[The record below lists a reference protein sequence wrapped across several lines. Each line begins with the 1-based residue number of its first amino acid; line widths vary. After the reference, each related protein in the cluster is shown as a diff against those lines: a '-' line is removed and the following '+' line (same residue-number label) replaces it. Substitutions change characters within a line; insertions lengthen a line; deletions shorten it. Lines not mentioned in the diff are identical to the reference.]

1 MKKAPVV
8 IKGNKSGIRIVL
20 DDALPFP
27 EILEEV
33 EKKFKESS
41 DFLGEAQVAVSFDGR
56 KLTEEQEAIL
66 LECIKEN
73 SKLQVVCLIDED
85 KQREELFNQTLNEK
99 LMAMNANSGQFFK
112 GNLRSGQVMEFETS
126 VVILGDINVGAQVVS
141 TGNVIVLGSLYGTVY
156 AGAAGKENAFIVALK
171 MNPMQI
177 RISDVIARSSDEKQ
191 ETPAEPQI
199 AYLQDG
205 AIYIDTLSS
214 PRCQRVWSGERF
226 SFQFRYSLPS
236 QARIWSRIIRET
248 LAPYTM
254 AGWPSYSMISWKSL
268 FISTMT
274 YSP

>member
-73 SKLQVVCLIDED
+73 SKLQVVCLIDEV

-112 GNLRSGQVMEFETS
+112 GNLRSGQVLDVETS
-126 VVILGDINVGAQVVS
+126 IIILGDVNNGAKVIS
-141 TGNVIVLGSLYGTVY
+141 KGNVIILGSLKGNVF
-156 AGAAGKENAFIVALK
+156 AGSAGNVDAFVIALDMK
-171 MNPMQI
+171 PVQI
-177 RISDVIARSSDEKQ
+177 RIADTIARSPDEDKKGRGKK
-191 ETPAEPQI
+191 ETETKI
-199 AYLQDG
+199 AFWEDG
-205 AIYIDTLSS
+205 NIYIEPLDKDVMSDIRLS
-214 PRCQRVWSGERF
+214 
-226 SFQFRYSLPS
+226 
-236 QARIWSRIIRET
+236 
-248 LAPYTM
+248 
-254 AGWPSYSMISWKSL
+254 
-268 FISTMT
+268 
-274 YSP
+274 

>member
-33 EKKFKESS
+33 GKKFKESS

-112 GNLRSGQVMEFETS
+112 GNLRSGQVLEFGTS
-126 VVILGDINVGAQVVS
+126 VVILGDINAGAQVVS
-141 TGNVIVLGSLYGTVY
+141 TGNVVILGALNGNVY
-156 AGAAGKENAFIVALK
+156 AGASGRTNSFIFALK
-171 MNPMQI
+171 MNPLQI
-177 RISDVIARSSDEKQ
+177 RIADVIARSSDEK
-191 ETPAEPQI
+191 TDPPKDPQI
-199 AYLQDG
+199 AYLENNT
-205 AIYIDTLSS
+205 IYVDSLSKS
-214 PRCQRVWSGERF
+214 
-226 SFQFRYSLPS
+226 SL
-236 QARIWSRIIRET
+236 ADIHI
-248 LAPYTM
+248 
-254 AGWPSYSMISWKSL
+254 
-268 FISTMT
+268 
-274 YSP
+274 

>member
-99 LMAMNANSGQFFK
+99 LMAMNANSGQFIK

-205 AIYIDTLSS
+205 AIYIDTLS
-214 PRCQRVWSGERF
+214 RQ
-226 SFQFRYSLPS
+226 
-236 QARIWSRIIRET
+236 T
-248 LAPYTM
+248 LTE
-254 AGWPSYSMISWKSL
+254 IDV
-268 FISTMT
+268 
-274 YSP
+274 

>member
-112 GNLRSGQVMEFETS
+112 GNLRSGQVMEVETS
-126 VVILGDINVGAQVVS
+126 VGIVGDISVGAQVVS

-205 AIYIDTLSS
+205 AIYIDTLS
-214 PRCQRVWSGERF
+214 RQ
-226 SFQFRYSLPS
+226 
-236 QARIWSRIIRET
+236 T
-248 LAPYTM
+248 LTE
-254 AGWPSYSMISWKSL
+254 IDV
-268 FISTMT
+268 
-274 YSP
+274 

>member
-1 MKKAPVV
+1 M
-8 IKGNKSGIRIVL
+8 
-20 DDALPFP
+20 
-27 EILEEV
+27 
-33 EKKFKESS
+33 
-41 DFLGEAQVAVSFDGR
+41 
-56 KLTEEQEAIL
+56 

-171 MNPMQI
+171 LNPMQI

-205 AIYIDTLSS
+205 AIYIDTLS
-214 PRCQRVWSGERF
+214 RQ
-226 SFQFRYSLPS
+226 
-236 QARIWSRIIRET
+236 T
-248 LAPYTM
+248 LTE
-254 AGWPSYSMISWKSL
+254 IDV
-268 FISTMT
+268 
-274 YSP
+274 

>member
-20 DDALPFP
+20 DDVLPFP

-99 LMAMNANSGQFFK
+99 LMAMNANSGQFIK

-205 AIYIDTLSS
+205 AIYIDTLS
-214 PRCQRVWSGERF
+214 RQ
-226 SFQFRYSLPS
+226 
-236 QARIWSRIIRET
+236 T
-248 LAPYTM
+248 LTE
-254 AGWPSYSMISWKSL
+254 IDV
-268 FISTMT
+268 
-274 YSP
+274 

>member
-20 DDALPFP
+20 DDTLPFP

-41 DFLGEAQVAVSFDGR
+41 DFLGEAQVAVSFDGK

-85 KQREELFNQTLNEK
+85 KQREELFNQTLNDK

-112 GNLRSGQVMEFETS
+112 GTLRSGQVMEFETS

-205 AIYIDTLSS
+205 AIYIDTLSK
-214 PRCQRVWSGERF
+214 Q
-226 SFQFRYSLPS
+226 
-236 QARIWSRIIRET
+236 T
-248 LAPYTM
+248 LTE
-254 AGWPSYSMISWKSL
+254 IDV
-268 FISTMT
+268 
-274 YSP
+274 

>member
-56 KLTEEQEAIL
+56 KVTEEQEAIL

-126 VVILGDINVGAQVVS
+126 V
-141 TGNVIVLGSLYGTVY
+141 
-156 AGAAGKENAFIVALK
+156 ALK

-205 AIYIDTLSS
+205 AIYIDTLS
-214 PRCQRVWSGERF
+214 RQ
-226 SFQFRYSLPS
+226 
-236 QARIWSRIIRET
+236 T
-248 LAPYTM
+248 LTE
-254 AGWPSYSMISWKSL
+254 IDV
-268 FISTMT
+268 
-274 YSP
+274 

>member
-112 GNLRSGQVMEFETS
+112 GDLGSGQVMEFETS

-205 AIYIDTLSS
+205 AIYIDTLS
-214 PRCQRVWSGERF
+214 RQ
-226 SFQFRYSLPS
+226 
-236 QARIWSRIIRET
+236 T
-248 LAPYTM
+248 LTE
-254 AGWPSYSMISWKSL
+254 IDV
-268 FISTMT
+268 
-274 YSP
+274 

>member
-20 DDALPFP
+20 DDVLPFP

-41 DFLGEAQVAVSFDGR
+41 NFLGEAQVAVSFDGR
-56 KLTEEQEAIL
+56 KLTEE
-66 LECIKEN
+66 
-73 SKLQVVCLIDED
+73 
-85 KQREELFNQTLNEK
+85 QTLNEK

-205 AIYIDTLSS
+205 AIYIDTLS
-214 PRCQRVWSGERF
+214 RQ
-226 SFQFRYSLPS
+226 
-236 QARIWSRIIRET
+236 T
-248 LAPYTM
+248 LTE
-254 AGWPSYSMISWKSL
+254 IDV
-268 FISTMT
+268 
-274 YSP
+274 

>member
-112 GNLRSGQVMEFETS
+112 GNLRSGQEMEFETS

-205 AIYIDTLSS
+205 AIYLDTLSS
-214 PRCQRVWSGERF
+214 Q
-226 SFQFRYSLPS
+226 
-236 QARIWSRIIRET
+236 T
-248 LAPYTM
+248 LTE
-254 AGWPSYSMISWKSL
+254 IDV
-268 FISTMT
+268 
-274 YSP
+274 

>member
-8 IKGNKSGIRIVL
+8 IKGNNSGISIVL

-41 DFLGEAQVAVSFDGR
+41 NFLGEAQVAVSFDGR

-112 GNLRSGQVMEFETS
+112 GNLRSGQVMEYETC
-126 VVILGDINVGAQVVS
+126 VVILGDITVGAHVVS

-205 AIYIDTLSS
+205 AIYIDTLS
-214 PRCQRVWSGERF
+214 RQ
-226 SFQFRYSLPS
+226 
-236 QARIWSRIIRET
+236 T
-248 LAPYTM
+248 LTE
-254 AGWPSYSMISWKSL
+254 IDV
-268 FISTMT
+268 
-274 YSP
+274 

>member
-126 VVILGDINVGAQVVS
+126 VVILGIDRKCNCVRKSVWNSVCRS
-141 TGNVIVLGSLYGTVY
+141 CRKRKCVY
-156 AGAAGKENAFIVALK
+156 CCIENE
-171 MNPMQI
+171 
-177 RISDVIARSSDEKQ
+177 SDA
-191 ETPAEPQI
+191 
-199 AYLQDG
+199 
-205 AIYIDTLSS
+205 DTNQ
-214 PRCQRVWSGERF
+214 RCNRPF
-226 SFQFRYSLPS
+226 L
-236 QARIWSRIIRET
+236 
-248 LAPYTM
+248 
-254 AGWPSYSMISWKSL
+254 
-268 FISTMT
+268 
-274 YSP
+274 

>member
-85 KQREELFNQTLNEK
+85 KQREELFNQTLNDK

-112 GNLRSGQVMEFETS
+112 GTLRSGQVMEFETS

-205 AIYIDTLSS
+205 AIYIDTLS
-214 PRCQRVWSGERF
+214 RQ
-226 SFQFRYSLPS
+226 
-236 QARIWSRIIRET
+236 T
-248 LAPYTM
+248 LTE
-254 AGWPSYSMISWKSL
+254 IDV
-268 FISTMT
+268 
-274 YSP
+274 

>member
-20 DDALPFP
+20 DDTLPFS

-85 KQREELFNQTLNEK
+85 KQREELFNQTLNDK

-112 GNLRSGQVMEFETS
+112 GTLRSGQVMEFETS

-205 AIYIDTLSS
+205 AIYIDTLSK
-214 PRCQRVWSGERF
+214 Q
-226 SFQFRYSLPS
+226 
-236 QARIWSRIIRET
+236 T
-248 LAPYTM
+248 LTE
-254 AGWPSYSMISWKSL
+254 INV
-268 FISTMT
+268 
-274 YSP
+274 

>member
-20 DDALPFP
+20 DDVLPFP

-41 DFLGEAQVAVSFDGR
+41 NFLGEAQVAVSFDGR

-112 GNLRSGQVMEFETS
+112 GNLRSGQVMEFETI
-126 VVILGDINVGAQVVS
+126 VLILGDINVGAQVVS

-205 AIYIDTLSS
+205 AIYIDTLS
-214 PRCQRVWSGERF
+214 RQ
-226 SFQFRYSLPS
+226 
-236 QARIWSRIIRET
+236 T
-248 LAPYTM
+248 LTE
-254 AGWPSYSMISWKSL
+254 IDV
-268 FISTMT
+268 
-274 YSP
+274 